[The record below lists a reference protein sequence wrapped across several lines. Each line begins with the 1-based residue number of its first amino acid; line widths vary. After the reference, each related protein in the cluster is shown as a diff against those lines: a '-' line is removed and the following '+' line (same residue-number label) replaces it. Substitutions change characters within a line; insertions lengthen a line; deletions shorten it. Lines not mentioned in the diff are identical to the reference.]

1 MMQLLLMRH
10 AQADD
15 QVTGQQDWERPLTR
29 RGQDDAKEMAKRLK
43 AHRIRVE
50 LLLVSPS
57 LRTRQTADALIKA
70 YPHARVEYVDEL
82 YLADRKRLMSVVQK
96 HGADTK
102 HLMLIAHNPGIS
114 EFANELSQERP
125 IDGMPTAA
133 IFSAVFDIAQWQDL
147 LPASGVNVEFD
158 YPKRCG

>member
-1 MMQLLLMRH
+1 MMHLLLMRH

-15 QVTGQQDWERPLTR
+15 QVAGQQDWERPLTR

-43 AHRIRVE
+43 ARKVRIE
-50 LLLVSPS
+50 LLLASPA
-57 LRTRQTADALIKA
+57 LRTRQTADAISKVF
-70 YPHARVEYVDEL
+70 PHARVEYVDEL
-82 YLADRKRLMSVVQK
+82 YLADRKRLMRIVHQ
-96 HGADTK
+96 HGGHAK

-133 IFSAVFDIAQWQDL
+133 IFDALFDITQWQDL
-147 LPASGVNVEFD
+147 PPASGVNVEFD